1 MNIDALVEN
10 FYSKEDDNAA
20 LINEVLKFLLLE
32 EDVKMPPRARFDWS
46 MIPDIPVSEIGWS
59 DVSTTEEGVDIPSEQ
74 RALLQQY
81 LDNIGSPGA
90 SFEEQIK
97 SLQEFYGPGGPEM
110 VTASATSNAEAIGK
124 LISYLVFYK
133 TLTKVVTNFN
143 AASAGFSFESFL
155 AVLLNGQQ
163 IDANTGTIADFTTG
177 DGIPVSLKLYTKLH
191 VGGSWRDLVGDIIK
205 PKFNH
210 PWKGKGG
217 AQGNAMRYI
226 SGIKFLDGKGLD
238 QKGRI
243 ELYQFDITLDNIVD
257 MMLKSMHPDIVKMP
271 ATMIAGGEG
280 IADKIPSADRIPPN
294 EELETALVEKVRSHL
309 GDIEV
314 SPVMQEIDPNFS
326 LDDFI
331 KGPDGVFDALKYA
344 GKEPKGNARKVYN
357 TWKGLS
363 GTTMKHPNA
372 LYNFIFDEVFLPKY
386 SEASAWRNIEQA
398 SRNKTAK
405 AKVTSFVMKTAQI
418 IQAYHNAMVDG
429 FASSEVAKA
438 RKAALKDVDWTSVKP
453 GLKAE
458 KEYNAQIAANHEEIS
473 TYYKGLDDAGKIEA
487 LKNTYGMVVGG
498 AGGITQWDLN
508 KDQATN
514 KDYPVNAEFLGE
526 LQIGG
531 AYVEQMLTQV
541 SEMLNQEI
549 FAVFTSLKTL
559 SESLNGFFAGGLSDD
574 GKAVTAITSAQDIQK
589 KTAEASGQD
598 DRQLGLFES
607 DKKNKK

>member
-1 MNIDALVEN
+1 MNIDTLVEN
-10 FYSKEDDNAA
+10 FYSKVDDNAA
-20 LINEVLKFLLLE
+20 LINEVLKFLLME

-90 SFEEQIK
+90 SFEQQIT
-97 SLQEFYGPGGPEM
+97 SLQEFYGPAGPEM
-110 VTASATSNAEAIGK
+110 VTASATSNAQAIGK

-163 IDANTGTIADFTTG
+163 VPANTGTIADFITG
-177 DGIPVSLKLYTKLH
+177 DGIPVSLKLYTNLH
-191 VGGSWRDLVGDIIK
+191 VGGSWRDLVGDITD
-205 PKFNH
+205 PKFSH
-210 PWKGKGG
+210 PKGP
-217 AQGNAMRYI
+217 AMRYI
-226 SGIKFLDGKGLD
+226 SGIKKLSGEGLE
-238 QKGRI
+238 QKGEI

-257 MMLKSMHPDIVKMP
+257 IMLNSMHPEIVSMP
-271 ATMIAGGEG
+271 ESMVDGGEG
-280 IADKIPSADRIPPN
+280 IAHLIPSADRIPPN
-294 EELETALVEKVRSHL
+294 EDLEEAILKKVRSRL

-314 SPVMQEIDPNFS
+314 SSVMQEIDPNFS
-326 LDDFI
+326 LDNFVN
-331 KGPDGVFDALKYA
+331 GAAGVFDVMQYA
-344 GKEPKGNARKVYN
+344 KEGHKELFGKNWDGLAGTKMGTLGNLGTAMKGSNSLVK
-357 TWKGLS
+357 
-363 GTTMKHPNA
+363 
-372 LYNFIFDEVFLPKY
+372 FILDKVFLPKY
-386 SEASAWRNIEQA
+386 GKNSAWESLKPGSAA
-398 SRNKTAK
+398 SRRAVSFIQGVASLIKTN
-405 AKVTSFVMKTAQI
+405 
-418 IQAYHNAMVDG
+418 HDAMVDS
-429 FASSEVAKA
+429 FNASEVRAAREAAKGSA
-438 RKAALKDVDWTSVKP
+438 GWMSISDPRAKKGKEAELAERAASR
-453 GLKAE
+453 E
-458 KEYNAQIAANHEEIS
+458 KIS
-473 TYYKGLDDAGKIEA
+473 TYYKGLSPEGKIEA
-487 LKNTYGMVVGG
+487 LKNTRGMVLGSVGG
-498 AGGITQWDLN
+498 KTQWDLN
-508 KDQATN
+508 YAQATN
-514 KDYPVNAEFLGE
+514 KDFPVNAEFLGE

-531 AYVEQMLTQV
+531 AYVETMLTQV

>member
-1 MNIDALVEN
+1 MNIDTLVEN
-10 FYSKEDDNAA
+10 FYSKFDENAGV
-20 LINEVLKFLLLE
+20 INEVLKFLLME

-90 SFEEQIK
+90 SFEEQIT

-163 IDANTGTIADFTTG
+163 VKANTGTIADFTTG

-191 VGGSWRDLVGDIIK
+191 VGGSWRDLVGDITE
-205 PKFNH
+205 PKFSH
-210 PWKGKGG
+210 PRGH
-217 AQGNAMRYI
+217 AMRYI
-226 SGIKFLDGKGLD
+226 SGIKFLDGEGLD

-294 EELETALVEKVRSHL
+294 EELESALLEKVRSRL

-326 LDDFI
+326 LDNFVN
-331 KGPDGVFDALKYA
+331 GPDGVFDVLKYA
-344 GKEPKGNARKVYN
+344 SKEPLDKAREIYN
-357 TWKGLS
+357 TWKGLAA
-363 GTTMKHPNA
+363 TTMKHPNG
-372 LYNFIFDEVFLPKY
+372 LYNFIADEVFLPKY
-386 SEASAWRNIEQA
+386 SEASAWKNIEQA
-398 SRNKTAK
+398 TRNKTAK
-405 AKVTSFVMKTAQI
+405 VKVTSFVREIAQI
-418 IQAYHNAMVDG
+418 IQAYHNAMVES

-453 GLKAE
+453 GIKAE

-473 TYYKGLDDAGKIEA
+473 TYYKGLDEAGKIEA

-508 KDQATN
+508 YAQATN
-514 KDYPVNAEFLGE
+514 ENYPVNAEFLGE

-559 SESLNGFFAGGLSDD
+559 SDSLNGFFAGGLSDNT
-574 GKAVTAITSAQDIQK
+574 KAVTAITSAQDIQK
-589 KTAEASGQD
+589 KTAESSGED
-598 DRQLGLFES
+598 PRQLGFGFEEE
-607 DKKNKK
+607 

>member
-1 MNIDALVEN
+1 MNIDALVES
-10 FYSKEDDNAA
+10 FYSKKDETES
-20 LINEVLKFLLLE
+20 LISEVLKLLLAE
-32 EDVKMPPRARFDWS
+32 QDIKMPAKARFDWS

-59 DVSTTEEGVDIPSEQ
+59 DVSTTEEGIEIPSEQ

-90 SFEEQIK
+90 SFEQQIT

-110 VTASATSNAEAIGK
+110 VTASATTNAEAIGK

-191 VGGSWRDLVGDIIK
+191 VGGSWRDLVGDIIE
-205 PKFNH
+205 PKFSH
-210 PWKGKGG
+210 PK
-217 AQGNAMRYI
+217 GNAMRYI

-257 MMLKSMHPDIVKMP
+257 VMLKSMHPDIVKMP

-280 IADKIPSADRIPPN
+280 IAGKIPSADRIPPN
-294 EELETALVEKVRSHL
+294 EELEEAILERVMARL
-309 GDIEV
+309 GDIEID
-314 SPVMQEIDPNFS
+314 PVMQEIDPNFS
-326 LDDFI
+326 LEDFVN
-331 KGPDGVFDALKYA
+331 GPAGVFDVMQYA
-344 GKEPKGNARKVYN
+344 KEGHKELFAK
-357 TWKGLS
+357 TWRGLAGTNMMPLGSLPGALS
-363 GTTMKHPNA
+363 GKNS
-372 LYNFIFDEVFLPKY
+372 LVKFILDKVFLPKY
-386 SEASAWRNIEQA
+386 GRNSAWESLRSGAARARAA
-398 SRNKTAK
+398 SFIKGIAALIKMN
-405 AKVTSFVMKTAQI
+405 
-418 IQAYHNAMVDG
+418 HEAMVQS

-438 RKAALKDVDWTSVKP
+438 RKAALEDVDWLSVKSP
-453 GLKAE
+453 RKLKGNEDYNEQMIANRE
-458 KEYNAQIAANHEEIS
+458 KVSKYYN
-473 TYYKGLDDAGKIEA
+473 GLDDAGKIEA

-508 KDQATN
+508 YAQAT
-514 KDYPVNAEFLGE
+514 DESYPVNAEYLGE

-549 FAVFTSLKTL
+549 FAVFASLKTL

-574 GKAVTAITSAQDIQK
+574 GKAVTAITSAQDIEK
-589 KTAEASGQD
+589 KTTELKG
-598 DRQLGLFES
+598 E
-607 DKKNKK
+607 K

>member
-1 MNIDALVEN
+1 MNIDTLVES
-10 FYSKEDDNAA
+10 FYRKEEETES
-20 LINEVLKFLLLE
+20 LINEVLRLLLTE
-32 EDVKMPPRARFDWS
+32 EDVKMPPKARFDWS

-59 DVSTTEEGVDIPSEQ
+59 DVSTTEEGVEIPSEQ

-90 SFEEQIK
+90 SFEQQIQ

-163 IDANTGTIADFTTG
+163 VPANTGTIADFTTG
-177 DGIPVSLKLYTKLH
+177 DGIPISLKLYTKLH
-191 VGGSWRDLVGDIIK
+191 VGGSWRDLVGDIID
-205 PKFNH
+205 PQFSH
-210 PWKGKGG
+210 PWKGNDG

-226 SGIKFLDGKGLD
+226 SGIKFLEGERLD
-238 QKGRI
+238 QRGKI

-257 MMLKSMHPDIVKMP
+257 MMLNSMHPDIVKMP
-271 ATMIAGGEG
+271 TTMVAGGEG

-294 EELETALVEKVRSHL
+294 EELESALIEKVRSHL

-344 GKEPKGNARKVYN
+344 GKEPPENARKVYN

-363 GTTMKHPNA
+363 GTTMKHPNSLVA
-372 LYNFIFDEVFLPKY
+372 FIIKEVFLPKY
-386 SEASAWRNIEQA
+386 SEASAWTDIRYGTTRN
-398 SRNKTAK
+398 
-405 AKVTSFVMKTAQI
+405 KVTSFITKIAEL

-429 FASSEVAKA
+429 FASSEVARA
-438 RKAALKDVDWTSVKP
+438 RKEALKDVDWMSVKP

-458 KEYNAQIAANHEEIS
+458 KEYNAQIAANHKEIS
-473 TYYKGLDDAGKIEA
+473 DYYKGLDKAGKIEA

-508 KDQATN
+508 YAQATN
-514 KDYPVNAEFLGE
+514 ENYPVNAEFLGE

-598 DRQLGLFES
+598 DRQLGFGFQEE
-607 DKKNKK
+607 

>member
-1 MNIDALVEN
+1 MNIDTLVEN
-10 FYSKEDDNAA
+10 FYRKVDDNTD
-20 LINEVLKFLLLE
+20 LINEVLKFLLME
-32 EDVKMPPRARFDWS
+32 EDVKMPPKASFDWS

-59 DVSTTEEGVDIPSEQ
+59 DVSTTEEGVEIPSEQ

-90 SFEEQIK
+90 SFEEQIT

-191 VGGSWRDLVGDIIK
+191 VGGSWRDLVGDIIE
-205 PKFNH
+205 PKFSH
-210 PWKGKGG
+210 PK
-217 AQGNAMRYI
+217 GNAMRYI
-226 SGIKFLDGKGLD
+226 SGIKFLEGKRLD
-238 QKGRI
+238 QKGKI

-280 IADKIPSADRIPPN
+280 IADKIPSADRIPSN
-294 EELETALVEKVRSHL
+294 EELERALIDSITAKLADIKV
-309 GDIEV
+309 DPI
-314 SPVMQEIDPNFS
+314 MTEIDPDFS
-326 LDDFI
+326 LDKFVN
-331 KGPDGVFDALKYA
+331 GVDGVFQTMKYA
-344 GKEPKGNARKVYN
+344 STPPKGPQRDLFAT
-357 TWKGLS
+357 TWNGLAYTKMAAV
-363 GTTMKHPNA
+363 GTKIYPY
-372 LYNFIFDEVFLPKY
+372 LLDQVFLPNY
-386 SEASAWRNIEQA
+386 DEAPVWKNIRSGA
-398 SRNKTAK
+398 ARLR
-405 AKVTSFVMKTAQI
+405 VTSFVMDLAKLIHST
-418 IQAYHNAMVDG
+418 HNALVAR
-429 FASSEVAKA
+429 FASSAVAKA
-438 RKAALKDVDWTSVKP
+438 RKEALKGVDWMSVKP

-458 KEYNAQIAANHEEIS
+458 KEYNAQIAANHKEIS
-473 TYYKGLDDAGKIEA
+473 DYYKGLDKAGKIEA

-508 KDQATN
+508 YAQATN
-514 KDYPVNAEFLGE
+514 KDYPVNAIELGE
-526 LQIGG
+526 LRIGG
-531 AYVEQMLTQV
+531 AYVETMLTQV
-541 SEMLNQEI
+541 SEMLNEEI

-559 SESLNGFFAGGLSDD
+559 SDSLNGFFAGGLSDD

-589 KTAEASGQD
+589 KTAEASGKD
-598 DRQLGLFES
+598 DRQLGFGFEEE
-607 DKKNKK
+607 